1 MVFGYSTNAY
11 KRFSLL
17 ESIEKIADLGF
28 GGLEIMCDTP
38 HLYPPEFGPDAVAA
52 VREAVERRGLVVTNL
67 NCFTLFAVG
76 DTYLPSWIE
85 PDPERREIRRNHT
98 LDCLRIAEALNA
110 ACISVPPGGPLE
122 GMDRAEAYGLFRQGL
137 EGVLP
142 EAENRGV
149 QVLVEPEPDL
159 LIENSREFLEF
170 IRDFRSPAVGL
181 NFDIGHFYCVG
192 EDPAVMFEKLR
203 EWVGHVH
210 LEDIAASRVHEHLI
224 AGRGAIPFREVF
236 EAMRK
241 TAYDGDVCLELYPYL
256 DDPDGAGRESLEYLR
271 PVFAK
276 AGFAV

>member
-1 MVFGYSTNAY
+1 MVFGYSTNAF
-11 KRFSLL
+11 KRFSLW

-38 HLYPPEFGPDAVAA
+38 HLYPPEFGPEAVAA
-52 VREAVERRGLVVTNL
+52 VREAAERRGLAITNL

-85 PDPERREIRRNHT
+85 PDPARREIRRKHT
-98 LDCLRIAEALNA
+98 LDCLRIAEALGA
-110 ACISVPPGGPLE
+110 GCISVPPGGPLE
-122 GMDRAEAYGLFRQGL
+122 GMDRTEAYELFRKGL

-142 EAENRGV
+142 DAENRGV
-149 QVLVEPEPDL
+149 QLLVEPEPDL

-192 EDPAVMFEKLR
+192 EDPAAMFETLR

-224 AGRGAIPFREVF
+224 PGRGAIPFGEVF
-236 EAMRK
+236 DAMRR
-241 TAYDGDVCLELYPYL
+241 TGYEGDICLELYPYL
-256 DDPDGAGRESLEYLR
+256 DDPDGAGRESLEFLR

-276 AGFAV
+276 AGLAL

>member
-38 HLYPPEFGPDAVAA
+38 HLYPPEFGPEAVAA
-52 VREAVERRGLVVTNL
+52 VREAVARRGLVITNL

-85 PDPERREIRRNHT
+85 PDPDRREIRRKHT
-98 LDCLRIAEALNA
+98 LDCLRVAEALGA

-122 GMDRAEAYGLFRQGL
+122 GMDRTAAYGLFRKGL

-142 EAENRGV
+142 DAENRGV
-149 QVLVEPEPDL
+149 KVLVEPEPDL

-181 NFDIGHFYCVG
+181 NFDVGHFYCVG

-210 LEDIAASRVHEHLI
+210 LEDIAASRAHEHLI
-224 AGRGAIPFREVF
+224 PGRGAIPFGEVF

-241 TAYDGDVCLELYPYL
+241 TDYGGDICLELYPYL

-276 AGFAV
+276 AGFAL